1 MSASIPVTARDR
13 ARRLGIEH
21 AIRMLYELSAQEK
34 RHRSCISEDG
44 RHGPQDIS
52 VVLRYLGTLQPQYRE
67 GFAAV
72 LTDYLWSALEGCAP
86 DVDLYEQMLEERR
99 I

>member
-1 MSASIPVTARDR
+1 MSIPVTARDR

-21 AIRMLYELSAQEK
+21 AIKMLYELSAQEN
-34 RHRSCISEDG
+34 RDRSCINEDG
-44 RHGPQDIS
+44 RQALQDIS
-52 VVLRYLGTLQPQYRE
+52 IVLRYLGTLQPEYRE

-72 LTDYLWSALEGCAP
+72 LTDYLWSALDGCAP
-86 DVDLYEQMLEERR
+86 EVDLYEQMLQERR